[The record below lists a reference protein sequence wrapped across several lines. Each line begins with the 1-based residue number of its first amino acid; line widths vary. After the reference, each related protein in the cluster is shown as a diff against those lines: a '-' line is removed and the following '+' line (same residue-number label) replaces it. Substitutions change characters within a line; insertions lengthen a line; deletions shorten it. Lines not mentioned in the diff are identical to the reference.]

1 MQLKGLVVVPN
12 SAWKAGRQ
20 PGIQRVANRPILCH
34 AVESLAAAGVSSLAV
49 VAPVEA
55 VPEIRTCLDADLG
68 PNLQAVV
75 LPQRGRSDILGALQ
89 AASAFVGKDPAIVHS
104 ADGLLGQRLELPPGE
119 LGDDGPDLRLMLH
132 RSNDHRDGLE
142 ASIGRLL
149 GLRELNGSTRLSL
162 TGVCVFGP
170 GFLSRAAAL
179 SHEVGAEL
187 NPVEVAERLAA
198 DVAVVEGTVVPSWRR
213 YRGDP
218 LDLLE
223 LNRIVL
229 DQQNPC
235 GEPFEAGDNHIEG
248 RVIIHPSADVTS
260 SVIIG
265 PSIIGAEARVT
276 SSYIGPYTTIGPGA
290 RIEGAEVV
298 RSIVAEGA
306 QIMHIGGRIEGSTIG
321 RRATIVRGFSLPR
334 ALRFHV
340 NDDVEVV
347 LD

>member
-1 MQLKGLVVVPN
+1 MRLKGIVVVPN
-12 SAWKAGRQ
+12 SAWKAGHLS
-20 PGIQRVANRPILCH
+20 GIERVANRPILCH
-34 AVESLAAAGVSSLAV
+34 AVESLAAAGVASLAV

-55 VPEIRTCLDADLG
+55 VPEIRTCLNADLA

-75 LPQRGRSDILGALQ
+75 LPQRGRSDILGTLE
-89 AASAFVGKDPAIVHS
+89 AASAFVGKDPAILQA
-104 ADGLLGQRLELPPGE
+104 ADGLLGERLELTSGE

-132 RSNDHRDGLE
+132 RSNDHRDGLD

-149 GLRELNGSTRLSL
+149 GLRELNGATRLSL
-162 TGVCVFGP
+162 TGVCMFGP
-170 GFLSRAAAL
+170 GFLSRAAAM

-187 NPVEVAERLAA
+187 DPVEVAERLAA

-229 DQQNPC
+229 DQQHPC
-235 GEPFEAGDNHIEG
+235 REPYEGGDNHIEG

-265 PSIIGAEARVT
+265 PSIIGAEAHIT

-290 RIEGAEVV
+290 RIVGAEVV

-321 RRATIVRGFSLPR
+321 RRANIVRGFSLPR

-340 NDDVEVV
+340 NEDVEVV